1 MTGDNFIN
9 SRLYNVTFIESNLNY
24 VNFSLASIENLVFK
38 NTILRNSNFQEN
50 KIKNIFL
57 DKADL
62 TQAQF
67 FKTSL
72 RDIDL
77 SNSLIDGIAISL
89 EDIKGATI
97 SELQAVDLI
106 SLIGVKIKV

>member
-1 MTGDNFIN
+1 MQILKPQKIFFNKLIK
-9 SRLYNVTFIESNLNY
+9 IESLI
-24 VNFSLASIENLVFK
+24 V
-38 NTILRNSNFQEN
+38 
-50 KIKNIFL
+50 
-57 DKADL
+57 DL

-77 SNSLIDGIAISL
+77 SNSLIGGIAISL

>member
-1 MTGDNFIN
+1 MQILKPQKIFFDKL
-9 SRLYNVTFIESNLNY
+9 SKIEGLI
-24 VNFSLASIENLVFK
+24 V
-38 NTILRNSNFQEN
+38 
-50 KIKNIFL
+50 
-57 DKADL
+57 DL

>member
-1 MTGDNFIN
+1 MQILKPQKIFFDKLIK
-9 SRLYNVTFIESNLNY
+9 IESLI
-24 VNFSLASIENLVFK
+24 V
-38 NTILRNSNFQEN
+38 
-50 KIKNIFL
+50 
-57 DKADL
+57 DL

>member
-1 MTGDNFIN
+1 MQILKPQKIFFNKLIK
-9 SRLYNVTFIESNLNY
+9 IESLI
-24 VNFSLASIENLVFK
+24 V
-38 NTILRNSNFQEN
+38 
-50 KIKNIFL
+50 
-57 DKADL
+57 DL